1 MNTRSLRGSLRGTR
15 GDGIYKELIQIR
27 VSRKMKAFMENRA
40 REKGMTI
47 SEYVRSLIHK
57 DFETQEEAYG
67 EK

>member
-1 MNTRSLRGSLRGTR
+1 MNTRSLRGTR

-27 VSRKMKAFMENRA
+27 VSRKMKSFMENRA

>member
-57 DFETQEEAYG
+57 DFETQEEDL
-67 EK
+67 EKV

>member
-1 MNTRSLRGSLRGTR
+1 MNTSSLRGTR

-27 VSRKMKAFMENRA
+27 VSRKMKSFMENRA

-57 DFETQEEAYG
+57 DFETQEEDL
-67 EK
+67 EKG

>member
-1 MNTRSLRGSLRGTR
+1 MNTSSLRGTR

-57 DFETQEEAYG
+57 DFETQEEDL
-67 EK
+67 EKV